1 MRLRDFDLLDEIGLT
16 SYEKSALLT
25 LMRLGVAD
33 AASLCREGAIPTSKI
48 YQAMEKLGRMG
59 LAAIQRTRPKI
70 YAARPPQAVASEV
83 GRLVREHADAVIA
96 QTEAL
101 GEALAALPE
110 TVAAAAKRS
119 SIWRSARKAMR
130 GVISRFLQRPRRA
143 SSLISSSATSR
154 CWKARP
160 RVAST
165 C

>member
-1 MRLRDFDLLDEIGLT
+1 
-16 SYEKSALLT
+16 
-25 LMRLGVAD
+25 MRLGVAD

-110 TVAAAAKRS
+110 PRS
-119 SIWRSARKAMR
+119 GRETFVDLALGSESHARRHLSLLAE
-130 GVISRFLQRPRRA
+130 GARRT